1 ITLYRDLN
9 VGSKG
14 LRIETGTQL
23 KGGQLLVH
31 VTLINEST
39 EEADVSLDLFAPDRR
54 RKRLQVVNVKSGRV
68 QRTFAVDN
76 AAQLRGGMVLR
87 AKELKGEHTLN
98 YRIPVEEPRAA
109 QE

>member
-1 ITLYRDLN
+1 M
-9 VGSKG
+9 
-14 LRIETGTQL
+14 
-23 KGGQLLVH
+23 
-31 VTLINEST
+31 TLINEST
-39 EEADVSLDLFAPDRR
+39 EEGNVSLDLFAPDR
-54 RKRLQVVNVKSGRV
+54 KKKSQVVTVKSGRV
-68 QRTFAVDN
+68 QHTFAVDN

>member
-1 ITLYRDLN
+1 M
-9 VGSKG
+9 
-14 LRIETGTQL
+14 
-23 KGGQLLVH
+23 
-31 VTLINEST
+31 TLINEST
-39 EEADVSLDLFAPDRR
+39 EEANVSLDLFAPDRK
-54 RKRLQVVNVKSGRV
+54 RKRQVVNVKSGRV

-76 AAQLRGGMVLR
+76 AAQLRGGMVVLR